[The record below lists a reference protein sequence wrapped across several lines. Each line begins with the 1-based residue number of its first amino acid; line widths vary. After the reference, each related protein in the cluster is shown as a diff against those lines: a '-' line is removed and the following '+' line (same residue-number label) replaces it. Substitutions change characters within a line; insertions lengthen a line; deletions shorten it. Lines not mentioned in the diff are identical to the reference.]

1 MEEHEDIKGRIE
13 GLSTDGAGYSCTS
26 PGHGE
31 SAQTKFTSAIMQEL
45 HNAAGAKQAGK
56 CMQPVSIIILYDTS
70 ETRQ

>member
-1 MEEHEDIKGRIE
+1 MERDIHAQVRDTVK
-13 GLSTDGAGYSCTS
+13 
-26 PGHGE
+26 

>member
-1 MEEHEDIKGRIE
+1 MERDIHAQVRDTVK
-13 GLSTDGAGYSCTS
+13 
-26 PGHGE
+26 
-31 SAQTKFTSAIMQEL
+31 SAPTKFTSAIMQEL